1 MLTETITFYKT
12 LNPFGPRFS
21 HLKKKQVGLGSSY
34 HLTWIQ
40 MFINFWRYSLWYRV
54 VVCVCH
60 FPVVSQLQTYHYIP
74 LLCDAHSWDSANYIS
89 LMPPGFQLDSLNRKH
104 RRETARLFVFDPWTM
119 LSCCTLLSNWFQS
132 PASFKTPT
140 SFSAL

>member
-1 MLTETITFYKT
+1 MLTKTLTFYKT
-12 LNPFGPRFS
+12 LNPFGPQFS
-21 HLKKKQVGLGSSY
+21 HSKKKQVGLGSSY

-74 LLCDAHSWDSANYIS
+74 LLCDAQGWDSANYVS
-89 LMPPGFQLDSLNRKH
+89 LMPPGFQLDYLNRKQQGC
-104 RRETARLFVFDPWTM
+104 LFFDPWTM
-119 LSCCTLLSNWFQS
+119 SSCCTLLSSWFQS
-132 PASFKTPT
+132 PASFETPT